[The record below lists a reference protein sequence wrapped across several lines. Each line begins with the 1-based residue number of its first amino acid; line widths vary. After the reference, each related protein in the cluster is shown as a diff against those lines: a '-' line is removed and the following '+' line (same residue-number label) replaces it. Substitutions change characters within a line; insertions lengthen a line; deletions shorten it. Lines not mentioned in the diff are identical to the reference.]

1 MFVGEVSVVS
11 RFRQALISIHP
22 PVHLLCHH
30 RDLSFAQL
38 ALINRCTYTTLHTK
52 LSHLPPYPMEN
63 SSHFAGFLS
72 HLSLF
77 ECSPGERD
85 LAIKC
90 LSKTINVIC
99 LDLVSPRGSPP
110 SLLCPRCPPAM
121 MRTWN
126 ILPGITDTIYLNQ
139 KQETRNK
146 RCLSLCNCSI
156 MLPYNHV
163 KVPAGSHALAL
174 VLSED
179 QHLLA
184 MVKVG
189 ISHPLPVWD
198 WGQAESWGTGTTFS
212 RSLSSSSN
220 PTHSESEWKP
230 SACSCNCRDL
240 FRFSSISP
248 FTEIKSDMEKAEQCL
263 ECECFSLHSP
273 IPEFVFL

>member
-1 MFVGEVSVVS
+1 
-11 RFRQALISIHP
+11 
-22 PVHLLCHH
+22 
-30 RDLSFAQL
+30 
-38 ALINRCTYTTLHTK
+38 
-52 LSHLPPYPMEN
+52 
-63 SSHFAGFLS
+63 
-72 HLSLF
+72 
-77 ECSPGERD
+77 
-85 LAIKC
+85 
-90 LSKTINVIC
+90 
-99 LDLVSPRGSPP
+99 
-110 SLLCPRCPPAM
+110 

-146 RCLSLCNCSI
+146 PCLSLCNCSI

-163 KVPAGSHALAL
+163 KVPACSHALAL

-189 ISHPLPVWD
+189 ISHPIPVWD

-248 FTEIKSDMEKAEQCL
+248 STEIKSDMRKQSSVLNVNAFPSTLPFQSS
-263 ECECFSLHSP
+263 CFCNSPVKTTPLKILPCNPINNNNHSTNSYFCKLALIYFFGTCIWNNWKYSLG
-273 IPEFVFL
+273 